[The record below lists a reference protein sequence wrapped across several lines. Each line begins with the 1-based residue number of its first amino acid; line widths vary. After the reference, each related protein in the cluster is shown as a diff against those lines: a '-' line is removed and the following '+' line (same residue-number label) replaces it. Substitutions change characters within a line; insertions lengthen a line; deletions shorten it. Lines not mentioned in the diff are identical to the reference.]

1 MGPEWEWLQL
11 QQDAQNAQLQKKRRL
26 KKIRN
31 QKVRKIIQKFDHGAE
46 EPERPYLPLEAAL
59 CKSIFALSK
68 MDLMN
73 VGCSSRRI
81 WAVMEKHSA
90 ESAQSLSPFSIH
102 SMLRFRRFARIVHV
116 MCPCLPETIQPSRPH
131 LQLHTLRPYLQL
143 RTTCR
148 WIFQAMHA
156 PMKIQVGALFVQLGE
171 LHAFQSDLL
180 HRLTRLNIHLE
191 NLANFEQRTVETVRR
206 QYMQVRQMH
215 DAYNEAAFF
224 DLKSVLGGYAC

>member
-102 SMLRFRRFARIVHV
+102 SMLRFRRFARSVHV
-116 MCPCLPETIQPSRPH
+116 MCPCLPETIQPSRPY